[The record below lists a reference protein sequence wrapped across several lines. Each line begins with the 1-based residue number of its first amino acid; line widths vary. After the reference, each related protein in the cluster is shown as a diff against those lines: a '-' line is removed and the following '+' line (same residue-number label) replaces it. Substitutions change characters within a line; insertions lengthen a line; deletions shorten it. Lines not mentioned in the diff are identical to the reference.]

1 MFLYAE
7 MPVNEN
13 FVKKEKLTHR
23 IECVMRDPPL
33 HLTLAL
39 VVSTI

>member
-7 MPVNEN
+7 MPVDEN
-13 FVKKEKLTHR
+13 FVKNEKSTHR
-23 IECVMRDPPL
+23 IEPVKRDPSL

-39 VVSTI
+39 VVITI

>member
-1 MFLYAE
+1 MFLYIE

-13 FVKKEKLTHR
+13 FVKKEKSTHR
-23 IECVMRDPPL
+23 IERVMRDPSL

-39 VVSTI
+39 VVITI